1 MQALLKGSVDSGGQL
16 EPVLSVPSHTLGSL
30 TPSRTPHC
38 PHMCLGTSV
47 KVSQTRNCSLCPRVN
62 EHRPWA
68 PVFTLALC
76 MRSHMQS
83 LHMHGM
89 GAGTHSAPGV
99 RGSGCGAQRVGAY
112 SQTLAWLLSTCALC
126 PEATGCSGDSCFTG
140 GDRGTLGLFPKRLS
154 LTLLPLLGWVLPGR
168 LALGHA
174 AAVGYSVGWGL
185 GAVIFNVR

>member
-16 EPVLSVPSHTLGSL
+16 GPVLSVPSHTLGSL

-38 PHMCLGTSV
+38 PHLCLGTSG

-83 LHMHGM
+83 LCTRMAWELGLILPL
-89 GAGTHSAPGV
+89 GCVGVAAGLRELVHPAKPSL
-99 RGSGCGAQRVGAY
+99 GSCQPVPFAQRQLDVLVIHVLREGTVGPW
-112 SQTLAWLLSTCALC
+112 S
-126 PEATGCSGDSCFTG
+126 CSP
-140 GDRGTLGLFPKRLS
+140 RG
-154 LTLLPLLGWVLPGR
+154 
-168 LALGHA
+168 
-174 AAVGYSVGWGL
+174 
-185 GAVIFNVR
+185 